1 MLNIKKHWW
10 PWLVAVWSLFLGGF
24 SQSLMAQSVA
34 EEEKDALEASQVIR
48 VGVSEFAERS
58 INESL
63 IPVTLRE
70 LARAVQ
76 PRYRLEITVFSVATL
91 QDAVKDGK
99 LDIVISSAGT
109 YRRLALAG
117 TNIRD
122 LATISSARAP
132 NPNYADGS
140 LFFTRKSR
148 DDLNT
153 LEDMRGKT
161 VAAMHEYAFSG
172 WQIAAEE
179 IFKNGY
185 NPEHFFGQVQ
195 FYGHRAPAILEA
207 VEAGHV
213 DVGIVRAC
221 FLEDMGVDPQQFKI
235 VNPRRPDGLIHCARS
250 TDLYPNWTVST
261 LPSTNPEVSRR
272 IAAILLTMP
281 PIEHELH
288 WSVATDFRP
297 VDQLFWDLKIGPYEY
312 LRHFSFT
319 RFIKTY
325 WAYLLPILI
334 IIVGLAWHGATVSGL
349 VRKRTAQLQNALV
362 REKAQQAEAELAQ
375 ARFARLQRIGIVG
388 QMSSMIAHELRQP
401 LATISM
407 YCYGLL
413 RRFENG
419 TASSE
424 VTVASLEKMAAQ
436 TQRASAIVD
445 QVRLYARGNRE
456 RSPQD
461 VVALTKAVL
470 SDMTKTQ
477 RDVTLRWETA
487 FPDEPLWVEASALEI
502 ELMVQNVLKNAVA
515 AALETPNKQAVIQL
529 TVREEPGHAIIAVA
543 NSGRILDEATW
554 DNITQ
559 SSMPTTKDAGL
570 GLGLSIVRSVTEDL
584 GGRLQFHRPE
594 MGGLICEI
602 RLVTTKERP

>member
-1 MLNIKKHWW
+1 
-10 PWLVAVWSLFLGGF
+10 
-24 SQSLMAQSVA
+24 
-34 EEEKDALEASQVIR
+34 
-48 VGVSEFAERS
+48 
-58 INESL
+58 
-63 IPVTLRE
+63 
-70 LARAVQ
+70 
-76 PRYRLEITVFSVATL
+76 
-91 QDAVKDGK
+91 
-99 LDIVISSAGT
+99 
-109 YRRLALAG
+109 
-117 TNIRD
+117 
-122 LATISSARAP
+122 
-132 NPNYADGS
+132 
-140 LFFTRKSR
+140 
-148 DDLNT
+148 
-153 LEDMRGKT
+153 
-161 VAAMHEYAFSG
+161 
-172 WQIAAEE
+172 
-179 IFKNGY
+179 
-185 NPEHFFGQVQ
+185 
-195 FYGHRAPAILEA
+195 
-207 VEAGHV
+207 
-213 DVGIVRAC
+213 
-221 FLEDMGVDPQQFKI
+221 
-235 VNPRRPDGLIHCARS
+235 
-250 TDLYPNWTVST
+250 
-261 LPSTNPEVSRR
+261 
-272 IAAILLTMP
+272 
-281 PIEHELH
+281 
-288 WSVATDFRP
+288 
-297 VDQLFWDLKIGPYEY
+297 
-312 LRHFSFT
+312 
-319 RFIKTY
+319 
-325 WAYLLPILI
+325 
-334 IIVGLAWHGATVSGL
+334 VSGL

-419 TASSE
+419 TASTE

-470 SDMTKTQ
+470 SDITKTQ
-477 RDVTLRWETA
+477 RDVTLSWETV

-529 TVREEPGHAIIAVA
+529 TVREEPGHAIITVA